1 MVMQV
6 IWSSSAQKQLMECYE
21 YILLDSYQNAEKVKN
36 GILSSTGKLTSHP
49 EAHPLDRYKK
59 ENDGSFRAYEI
70 HRYRIAYR
78 VTKQNIIITR
88 IRHTSMEPLLY

>member
-6 IWSSSAQKQLMECYE
+6 IWSLPAQRHLMECYE

-36 GILSSTGKLTSHP
+36 DILSSTNKLAKHP
-49 EAHPLDRYKK
+49 EIHPVDKFKK

-70 HRYRIAYR
+70 HHYRIAYKVEEQR
-78 VTKQNIIITR
+78 VIIIR
-88 IRHTSMEPLLY
+88 VRHTNMEPLPY